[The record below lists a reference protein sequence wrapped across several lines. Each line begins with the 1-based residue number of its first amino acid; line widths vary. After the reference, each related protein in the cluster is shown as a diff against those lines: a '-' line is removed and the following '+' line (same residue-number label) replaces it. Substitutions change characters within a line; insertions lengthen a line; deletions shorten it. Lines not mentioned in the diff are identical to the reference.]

1 LVIVHFPLH
10 ATALG
15 RKYPGA
21 ARDWSWQYGFPA
33 DRRSV
38 DPRSGIVRRHHI
50 SDQSFQRALPARVG
64 SRHPHRAGIA
74 RPFGRQGD
82 DNLHARAQIVAAAAR
97 SVRSTAWRATTAT
110 ITNDEPDGP
119 IAR

>member
-1 LVIVHFPLH
+1 LEIVHFPVH

-21 ARDWSWQYGFPA
+21 ARDWSWQYVFPA

-38 DPRSGIVRRHHI
+38 DARSGIVRRHHI

-64 SRHPHRAGIA
+64 SRHPHRAGNCSVIRTSGRRQSTRTCSNRGGRGAISPFDRLA
-74 RPFGRQGD
+74 RY
-82 DNLHARAQIVAAAAR
+82 
-97 SVRSTAWRATTAT
+97 
-110 ITNDEPDGP
+110 DGNNHE
-119 IAR
+119 